1 MVVLQH
7 PRERDVAIGTARMA
21 KLCLPN
27 AELHVGLSFEDRPDV
42 VRVLADPARPA
53 CLLYPGPDAIDL
65 ADSPPQ
71 GPRTL
76 VVLDGTWAHSRKLLQ
91 ANPRVAALP
100 RYAFE
105 PARPSEYRIRREP
118 RATYVSTIEALASV
132 LGVLEGDPERFQAML
147 VPFRRMIDTQIR
159 CARLRHDGRYQRARG
174 PKPPTSVL
182 PPALAG
188 PADRVVCVAAEANA
202 WPAGTS
208 SPDAGRHELV
218 QWVAHRSET
227 QAWLDLVVEAR
238 APLAPGTLAHTGLA
252 RVDLAGARPLEE
264 LMAAWAAFLRP
275 DDVVC
280 AWGPYPASVFRAAG
294 GQLPGA
300 PHDLRR
306 LVRSHAAPPFG
317 GIETWLERLS
327 ATPRPTQVRGR
338 AGRRLAQTA
347 ALLEALRDD
356 DTGLWRKD
364 TSMPWAEDSTT

>member
-21 KLCLPN
+21 TLCLPN
-27 AELHVGLSFEDRPDV
+27 AELHVGLSFEDRADV
-42 VRVLADPARPA
+42 VRALTDPARPA

-65 ADSPPQ
+65 GEAPPA

-76 VVLDGTWAHSRKLLQ
+76 VVVDGTWAHARKLLQ

-105 PARPSEYRIRREP
+105 PERPSEYRIRREP
-118 RATYVSTIEALASV
+118 RATYVSTIEALAAV
-132 LGVLEGDPERFQAML
+132 LGVLEGDPEPFQAML

-159 CARLRHDGRYQRARG
+159 CARTRHDGRYQRARG

-182 PPALAG
+182 VPALAG
-188 PADRVVCVAAEANA
+188 PLDRVVCVAAEANA

-208 SPDAGRHELV
+208 SPAAGTHELV
-218 QWVAHRSET
+218 QWVAHRCGT
-227 QAWLDLVVEAR
+227 DAWLDVVAR
-238 APLAPGTLAHTGLA
+238 PRTTLAPGTLAHTGLEPA
-252 RVDLAGARPLEE
+252 DLHGARPLDE
-264 LMAAWAAFLRP
+264 LMAAWRAFLRP

-294 GQLPGA
+294 GHLPGA

-327 ATPRPTQVRGR
+327 ATPAPTRARGR

-356 DTGLWRKD
+356 DTGLWRRD
-364 TSMPWAEDSTT
+364 TSTPWADDPTT